1 MASISHHISTLL
13 YEHNC
18 VIIPALGGF
27 IANYQ
32 PAKIHPSSFI
42 FNSPSKSIAF
52 NVNLK
57 QNDGLLSW
65 HIASAE
71 KISAVQAEHKIS
83 LFVQEVQQ
91 SLAES
96 RAFKLPDIGRLIKDG
111 EGNIQF
117 IPDLANNHL
126 PAAYGLYS
134 YTAEPVEREKK
145 DIRHIERI
153 RIRPDEP
160 EKNPYRFWLPAAA
173 AVLVILFLVQ
183 LFVQTNRNGY
193 NMAEVF
199 GIRSFNQ
206 HTEHTIKAYDE
217 MQAKPAF
224 NYIHHYRTTEI
235 LPDSV
240 LAPVQSANN
249 SSVQYQEKNSAPAH
263 ITSYYLIAGVFG
275 KAEYAETVIDKL
287 SALHYNAQVLEK
299 NDLFMVA
306 IDIPQGE
313 GLMKFRNSFAED
325 TKIDDAWVMKKNK

>member
-1 MASISHHISTLL
+1 MSTISHHISTLL

-18 VIIPALGGF
+18 VIVPALGGF

-71 KISAVQAEHKIS
+71 KISSVQAEHKIS

-96 RAFKLPDIGRLIKDG
+96 RAFKLPDIGRLMKDG

-134 YTAEPVEREKK
+134 YTAEPAKREVK

-153 RIRPDEP
+153 RIKPDEP

-173 AVLVILFLVQ
+173 AILIILFLVQ

-199 GIRSFNQ
+199 GIRSFNR
-206 HTEHTIKAYDE
+206 HTEHVIKPYNII
-217 MQAKPAF
+217 QAKPSF
-224 NYIHHYRTTEI
+224 EYIHHYRNTEI
-235 LPDSV
+235 ITDSISTFT
-240 LAPVQSANN
+240 QTANK
-249 SSVQYQEKNSAPAH
+249 SSVQYQEESSTPVH
-263 ITSYYLIAGVFG
+263 LTSYYLIAGVFG

-287 SALHYNAQVLEK
+287 SSLNYNAQVLEK
-299 NDLFMVA
+299 NEMFMVA
-306 IDIPQGE
+306 IEIPKGE
-313 GLMKFRNSFAED
+313 SLMQFRNSFAED
-325 TKIDDAWVMKKNK
+325 TKIDDAWVMKNK